1 MTRRRPDPYPD
12 EISCKLRLRLWNA
25 GIVKHGPCDS
35 AAIVTLGELA
45 DWARCEGLEP
55 ELWLIGT
62 TWWARVDYAKGSNLP
77 SQSARRAP
85 DALAKAVLA
94 WKRAAGEGKP

>member
-45 DWARCEGLEP
+45 DWARCEGL
-55 ELWLIGT
+55 LS
-62 TWWARVDYAKGSNLP
+62 RVGHYHDGGAYALVESVGGRIFEGED
-77 SQSARRAP
+77 ARRAP

-94 WKRAAGEGKP
+94 WRKEQRA